1 MSDNVV
7 QLSDHI
13 SSEKLVPC
21 PACSGNGYIESAY
34 PDVEAHVVH
43 RSIDDC
49 EMCDSQGEVEESYAK
64 EWPFK

>member
-7 QLSDHI
+7 QLSDYI

-21 PACSGNGYIESAY
+21 PACSGNGY
-34 PDVEAHVVH
+34 VEAGGSVY
-43 RSIDDC
+43 DDC
-49 EMCDSQGEVEESYAK
+49 SMCDSQGEVEESYAK